1 MGKTGRLNLEMR
13 DWMQH
18 QNKKM
23 GSFGDKEIL
32 KSFEQAEK
40 DTRILPINPAPA
52 DEFDK
57 IWSRIQAE
65 RKSAPEVSEI
75 PETVPASKTTLKSH
89 KHSWKK
95 MMIVGVAAAIL
106 TVGGAFAAMG
116 TKSYFYRDGRRGS
129 NGVVYNNDSKVLT
142 VRDEE
147 EAYEKI
153 SEELGVKT
161 LKLGYM
167 PEGAYF
173 ENVTLSDGYG
183 RLQYVYKNSRV
194 TFAIA
199 KSDTATSMIHSSD
212 AEEDYEIWNSG
223 LHINIMLH
231 SESINNGETRYE
243 ANFTYNGA
251 YYYLVGELPKKE
263 FEEMLKKI
271 HF

>member
-40 DTRILPINPAPA
+40 DTGTLPLNPAPA

-65 RKSAPEVSEI
+65 RENLSESVPVSQTQHRR
-75 PETVPASKTTLKSH
+75 P
-89 KHSWKK
+89 WKK

-116 TKSYFYRDGRRGS
+116 TKSYFYRDGRRVS

-147 EAYEKI
+147 EAYEKV

-167 PEGAYF
+167 PEEMYF
-173 ENVTLSDGYG
+173 ENVILSDGYG
-183 RLQYVYKNSRV
+183 KLQYVYKNSRV
-194 TFAIA
+194 IFAMA

-212 AEEDYEIWNSG
+212 AEESYEIWNAG
-223 LHINIMLH
+223 LRINIMLH
-231 SESINNGETRYE
+231 SESVNNNGKRYE
-243 ANFTYNGA
+243 ANFSYNGA
-251 YYYLVGELPKKE
+251 YYYLFGELPKKE